1 MKKIGIITYH
11 KFYNYGSM
19 LQAFALQRYLEDNGA
34 DAEIINYTIK
44 DNKENKGD
52 ILVSRLRRM
61 FNPIKRETM
70 FFKLKNPAIIQSH
83 KERFDDFYSKY
94 IKLGNKEYATEKEL
108 KEDLPNYD
116 IYMVGSDQ
124 MWNPYI
130 KIRSN
135 AFYLSFVPD
144 DKIKVSYAPSIGGK
158 IISNIYQKEMKQY
171 LERFDYLSCRDK
183 IGSEILSKLLN
194 REVKTVVDPTLLLN
208 RDYWSKL
215 LKPKENI
222 EERYIVCYFLGNKRE
237 NIEWA
242 IKKEKKLG
250 IKVYFIYSLAN
261 DIIKGLNYLFDV
273 GPQEFLWLI
282 KNAQYVCT
290 DSFHGT
296 IFSINFGKQFFS
308 FTKRKDGEGSD
319 NNRIYQV
326 LEEFGITD
334 RLIKNEK
341 NLNLVDNN
349 IDYDKVDKILEEKIN
364 ESKKYLEYIIN

>member
-242 IKKEKKLG
+242 INLGKKLG

-349 IDYDKVDKILEEKIN
+349 IEYDKVDKILEEKIK